1 MAKGSVEDLIRELS
15 NLRLEFHAR
24 QEEILADLAQ
34 AALQETEAVPDYQ
47 VGDRVRI
54 TTTRSSRPQGA
65 AATERDY
72 TATVT
77 RVTES
82 RIYIRTDNNFY
93 TWRARTNV
101 TLIARRNG
109 L

>member
-1 MAKGSVEDLIRELS
+1 MVKGSVEDLIRELS
-15 NLRLEFHAR
+15 NLRLQFHAR
-24 QEEILADLAQ
+24 QEEILSDLRE
-34 AALQETEAVPDYQ
+34 AALQETEAIPDYE

-54 TTTRSSRPQGA
+54 TTTRSSRPQGL
-65 AATERDY
+65 AATDRDY

-77 RVTES
+77 RVTDS

-101 TLIARRNG
+101 TLLERRHG
-109 L
+109 